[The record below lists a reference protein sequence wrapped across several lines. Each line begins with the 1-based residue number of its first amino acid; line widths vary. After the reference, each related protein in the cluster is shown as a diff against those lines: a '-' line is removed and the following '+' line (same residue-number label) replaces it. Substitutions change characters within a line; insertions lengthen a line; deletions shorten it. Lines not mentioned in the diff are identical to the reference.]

1 MESVSGP
8 LDSEYEDLCVY
19 PVPRYSVS
27 SLEEVQLEARILSGH
42 VKDIWDPRRRYR
54 PYLNAEVPEFHPGSF
69 PHFPSSR
76 GLSHRAGL
84 FPYIR
89 DDDRGRRKTPSPHSD
104 GVLPKFPYIREN
116 SSVEP
121 VQYLPPISSYSIP
134 VYSWTS
140 TTINRPQQCLKQ
152 RRTYE
157 NLVLLTN
164 STPHL
169 VEQCPSTDVSVLPR
183 QIPVYQRPP
192 EFYQDPTAPA
202 DGRRRQGVD
211 YSNLIFLTK
220 GQTIQGRVPN
230 NALHPS
236 SQNEE
241 PHSNQ
246 FEQSVG
252 GTSESVSMVYYD
264 FKQDY
269 RKCLPPITLTEEIYQ
284 ECQNPTGSSFT
295 TDAGVPLELLNIQN
309 PVASTLIARWLSEV
323 YQDRALEFRE
333 VNLLSQECV
342 RLESQLCCT
351 TPSQIENS
359 DTNFPP
365 MKTSTPLK
373 DLSPAAIED
382 IDISRISTTAPP
394 SSIGTNSLASAEC
407 KQRRRL
413 YRDVVAAN
421 CNSTPTQHQASEVIP
436 VDNSFDDLERQALE
450 QYRNSEESL
459 FKRLHQPN
467 PSEDSISKRYQW
479 DWVRVETSSHR
490 IIAAT
495 NSYMSLRMH
504 CLGPRPG
511 SRSSSPCGKT
521 LNNVKWLRK
530 SPLPHRAL
538 RHCDDSLRHR
548 ENPLPHRNG
557 ESRHHSW
564 SQYIPV
570 STCLVKPPNWHQE
583 LERQAVEQYDESSS
597 DDTETTNMTGE
608 GGCRNGCPTAC
619 RNTLK
624 PSKSIYGGFAAANKG
639 RLVVNET
646 KSLSA
651 ICREETSRNKSE
663 RSCGDEGNT
672 EDVV

>member
-1 MESVSGP
+1 MPRSNSPFSRQSVNRWPFSFNLSSP
-8 LDSEYEDLCVY
+8 SYFNSEYEDLCAY
-19 PVPRYSVS
+19 PVPRYSVT
-27 SLEEVQLEARILSGH
+27 SLEEVQLEARILSDH

-54 PYLNAEVPEFHPGSF
+54 PYLNADVPEFHPGSF

-89 DDDRGRRKTPSPHSD
+89 GDDRERRKTPSPHSD
-104 GVLPKFPYIREN
+104 GILPKLPSIREN
-116 SSVEP
+116 SSIDP

-134 VYSWTS
+134 VYSSTS

-192 EFYQDPTAPA
+192 EFYQDPTAPG
-202 DGRRRQGVD
+202 DVRRRQGVD

-220 GQTIQGRVPN
+220 GQRIQGRVPN

-241 PHSNQ
+241 HHSNQ
-246 FEQSVG
+246 FGQNVER
-252 GTSESVSMVYYD
+252 TSESLSMVYYD

-269 RKCLPPITLTEEIYQ
+269 HKCLPPITLTEEIYQ
-284 ECQNPTGSSFT
+284 ECQNPTGSRST

-323 YQDRALEFRE
+323 YQARAVELRE

-351 TPSQIENS
+351 TPSEIENS

-459 FKRLHQPN
+459 FRRLHQPN
-467 PSEDSISKRYQW
+467 PSEDSISKSCEKAHYHIWRCDIAMTRCDTGKPYYHIERRGC
-479 DWVRVETSSHR
+479 D
-490 IIAAT
+490 IIQGHDPFLSCPAT
-495 NSYMSLRMH
+495 KVA
-504 CLGPRPG
+504 P
-511 SRSSSPCGKT
+511 
-521 LNNVKWLRK
+521 VI
-530 SPLPHRAL
+530 
-538 RHCDDSLRHR
+538 R
-548 ENPLPHRNG
+548 ENPFPHG
-557 ESRHHSW
+557 
-564 SQYIPV
+564 
-570 STCLVKPPNWHQE
+570 KPEINLCDIEGGQRE

-597 DDTETTNMTGE
+597 DDTETTNMMGE
-608 GGCRNGCPTAC
+608 VGCRNGCPTAC

-624 PSKSIYGGFAAANKG
+624 SSKSIYGGFAAVNKG